1 MASMQLYHEKIETE
15 KGYAEI
21 KMGMISLIS
30 KYNIILHKIHPQ
42 QIMLSL
48 EKFRESLRNVTDQD
62 YKHLIETELN
72 VTEIMLHTLIP
83 RRSRRGLINAGG
95 RLLSWAVGTLD
106 DEDKDA
112 IDQQFAEL
120 EKGNNEIVKTLNR
133 QVELNENFNRTL
145 RQLEKVIANERE
157 MLLEDIKEAGTL
169 RQELVE
175 ETSAILKLFTITS
188 LKQQVYIIQQNIVAA
203 STGSFHPGILSK
215 SEIETN
221 DITFEKLKHVKI
233 GAATYK
239 QKTIVLAV
247 RIPSQTQQGN
257 KIIRVAIPNS
267 NKEQIDL
274 GMETEVQFNNKSY
287 AFNGE
292 DNIFKLKESTS
303 CVIRGK
309 CNVITNKAEQL
320 LELDNNMVL
329 ALNQNDQLIQSSCD
343 QRLLKL
349 KGHYLLT
356 YNNCS
361 IQINN
366 VTFRNTV
373 TEYEQKFVIPD
384 ETKKVFGNKVLS
396 LEEIIFNQEQNIE
409 KLKELHLHRIVTTT
423 TSTTST
429 IVSIIIIACI
439 IAKCIKNKRKET
451 GPPRK
456 LPRRKSI
463 SIRSLIRKYPTTTA
477 EPVPNSS
484 KTHTHPHKQSQTT
497 NKAKIPI
504 PPPPPPGQR
513 PSLAPRNTERT
524 TVEMT

>member
-188 LKQQVYIIQQNIVAA
+188 LKQQVYTIQQNIVAA
-203 STGSFHPGILSK
+203 STGSFHPGILSRN
-215 SEIETN
+215 EIEAN
-221 DITFEKLKHVKI
+221 DISFEKLKHIKI

-247 RIPSQTQQGN
+247 KIPSQTQQGS
-257 KIIRVAIPNS
+257 KIMRVAIPNGR
-267 NKEQIDL
+267 KEQIDL
-274 GMETEVQFNNKSY
+274 GIETEVQINNKSY

-292 DNIFKLKESTS
+292 DTIFKLKESTS
-303 CVIRGK
+303 CVMRGK
-309 CNVITNKAEQL
+309 CNIISNKAEQL
-320 LELDNNMVL
+320 LELDNNMIL
-329 ALNQNDQLIQSSCD
+329 ALNQNDRVIQSSCD

-349 KGHYLLT
+349 RGHYLLT

-361 IQINN
+361 IRINN

-384 ETKKVFGNKVLS
+384 ESKRVVENKVLS
-396 LEEIIFNQEQNIE
+396 LEEITFNQQQNIE

-429 IVSIIIIACI
+429 IVSIVIIACI
-439 IAKCIKNKRKET
+439 ITRCVKNRKNRTE
-451 GPPRK
+451 PARE

-463 SIRSLIRKYPTTTA
+463 SIRSLIRKYPTEA
-477 EPVPNSS
+477 ANGVDSN
-484 KTHTHPHKQSQTT
+484 
-497 NKAKIPI
+497 AKIPI
-504 PPPPPPGQR
+504 NANKQRQTVSKAGIPLPPPPPGRR
-513 PSLAPRNTERT
+513 PSVATNNTANT
-524 TVEMT
+524 TVEIN